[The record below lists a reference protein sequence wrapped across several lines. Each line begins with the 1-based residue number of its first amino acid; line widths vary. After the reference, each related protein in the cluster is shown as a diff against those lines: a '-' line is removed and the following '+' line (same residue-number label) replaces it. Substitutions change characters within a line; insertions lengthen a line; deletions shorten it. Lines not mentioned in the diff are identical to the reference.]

1 MNFIITH
8 IYREGN
14 SLAVKLA
21 SMALVSTGF
30 AKKLTTI
37 IGFYFFVIDFLL
49 LEGFGV
55 APFFFVLVF
64 SLEYIGF
71 RLKKPT
77 TPTQPINKQVGSV
90 WV

>member
-1 MNFIITH
+1 
-8 IYREGN
+8 
-14 SLAVKLA
+14 LADKLA
-21 SMALVSTGF
+21 LMALVSTGLMLF
-30 AKKLTTI
+30 LGQFKKLTTI

-90 WV
+90 PV